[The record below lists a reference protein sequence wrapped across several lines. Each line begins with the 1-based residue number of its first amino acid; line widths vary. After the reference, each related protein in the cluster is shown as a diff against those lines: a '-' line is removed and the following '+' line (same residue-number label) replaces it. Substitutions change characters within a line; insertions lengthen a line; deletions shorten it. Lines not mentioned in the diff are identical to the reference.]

1 MLITPPHLGVDKMS
15 CWWIHV
21 QDKRY
26 LRKFLRYFF
35 FLEIPFMKYFAGFIF
50 VIYLSIYLS
59 IYQSNYLSISL
70 SVYLSP
76 IYQIS
81 CYTWKELETDLVN
94 PEYQQ
99 NIWCLT
105 ISEPRS
111 SKMKKE
117 NHCLAFLSIFNP
129 NNTNLFSTVCT
140 AWRN

>member
-1 MLITPPHLGVDKMS
+1 MLVNTRTGQTVFKEIFEILFLSWDTVYEIFCGIYFCDLS
-15 CWWIHV
+15 I
-21 QDKRY
+21 Y
-26 LRKFLRYFF
+26 LF
-35 FLEIPFMKYFAGFIF
+35 
-50 VIYLSIYLS
+50 IYLSINLTIYLS
-59 IYQSNYLSISL
+59 I
-70 SVYLSP
+70 YLSP

-117 NHCLAFLSIFNP
+117 NHFLAFLSIFNP